1 MFACILHKVFWL
13 AVFRVQVQKT
23 YSKVLCLVGQFFH
36 CFRNTSL
43 RRKSFLNSIRLTFST
58 VKFYGYFLLPQFMF
72 FVLVLE
78 KQPIRTLY
86 AIYMYKVF
94 WLDDFV
100 VPVQNLHWENLWLS
114 TGLLSL
120 FLENIYKKRKK
131 IIIVY
136 WFFFI

>member
-1 MFACILHKVFWL
+1 
-13 AVFRVQVQKT
+13 
-23 YSKVLCLVGQFFH
+23 
-36 CFRNTSL
+36 
-43 RRKSFLNSIRLTFST
+43 
-58 VKFYGYFLLPQFMF
+58 MF

-120 FLENIYKKRKK
+120 FLENIYNKRKK
-131 IIIVY
+131 KLFTKKLKNSS
-136 WFFFI
+136 WFLMAWKSKIEK